1 MVAEAATTG
10 AAQAAPATSLRRV
23 REVDMVYPLF
33 RWGDVFVARMREP
46 VGLRP
51 DTEEKHT
58 LNLSFN
64 INPWLAHGLGAIGG
78 LTPLPSFAPAGE
90 PATPGRSASPCFA
103 AKSARAGTLM
113 SLSEGAALGHNFSS
127 PVRRSQQKM
136 EEATAPSP
144 SSSLCRYRAP
154 KFCPYESKAE

>member
-1 MVAEAATTG
+1 M
-10 AAQAAPATSLRRV
+10 
-23 REVDMVYPLF
+23 
-33 RWGDVFVARMREP
+33 FVARMREP

-113 SLSEGAALGHNFSS
+113 SLSEGAALCEPQVPSAH
-127 PVRRSQQKM
+127 
-136 EEATAPSP
+136 ATP
-144 SSSLCRYRAP
+144 
-154 KFCPYESKAE
+154 AEGLQIIGLVIAAFG